1 MSATQIKMERET
13 MFKWKKKALE
23 LEQQLA
29 TERAAHA
36 ETKGHYHRALE
47 AILQEQAAHMETKQ
61 ILEACDGEYKKVRQ
75 CYFDEYER
83 NERFRKALEKI
94 QREAFENHVRTLVTD
109 ALQDNSS
116 ELTKTLNQVSDQWA
130 E

>member
-36 ETKGHYHRALE
+36 ETVRALNAQIE
-47 AILQEQAAHMETKQ
+47 TLQGHLYQADMNLHSEQSAHLETKQ
-61 ILEACDGEYKKVRQ
+61 IMEACDGEYKKVRQ

-83 NERFRKALEKI
+83 NERYRKALEEI
-94 QREAFENHVRTLVTD
+94 
-109 ALQDNSS
+109 
-116 ELTKTLNQVSDQWA
+116 KTGTNDKGPRVFTRGKLI
-130 E
+130 